1 MSYIIKS
8 TTQEEDTITTLVEY
22 TLGDTVLE
30 VSIPHFRP
38 SSAQDVGFVT
48 ATDMDSSGGVTIW
61 DYKGLLSNTLN
72 WNLFQYPQ
80 AVAYTFVS

>member
-22 TLGDTVLE
+22 TFGDTVLE

-38 SSAQDVGFVT
+38 SSAQNVITGIENREASEQAKLDASVV
-48 ATDMDSSGGVTIW
+48 ATQVLAELANI
-61 DYKGLLSNTLN
+61 
-72 WNLFQYPQ
+72 
-80 AVAYTFVS
+80 

>member
-38 SSAQDVGFVT
+38 SSAQDVLDGIANREASEQAKLDAAVV
-48 ATDMDSSGGVTIW
+48 ATQVLEELTNI
-61 DYKGLLSNTLN
+61 
-72 WNLFQYPQ
+72 
-80 AVAYTFVS
+80 

>member
-8 TTQEEDTITTLVEY
+8 TTQEEDTITTVVEY

-38 SSAQDVGFVT
+38 SSAQDVLDGIANREVSEQAKLDAALV
-48 ATDMDSSGGVTIW
+48 ATQV
-61 DYKGLLSNTLN
+61 LAELN
-72 WNLFQYPQ
+72 
-80 AVAYTFVS
+80 S